1 MHRHENRVQTDFL
14 KAGLSIVLKGRRS
27 WIIYSTTPLVI
38 SLDFADDSFAELA
51 MVHGV
56 TEEELTLFIVVLTS
70 LVNEAT
76 TKYFIDCFK
85 FELTKQCSEILRK
98 SDLIFSV

>member
-1 MHRHENRVQTDFL
+1 MDYL
-14 KAGLSIVLKGRRS
+14 KAGLSIVQKDRKS
-27 WIIYSTTPLVI
+27 WIIYSTTALVI
-38 SLDFADDSFAELA
+38 SLDFASGSFAVLA

-56 TEEELTLFIVVLTS
+56 TEEELTLLIVVLTS
-70 LVNEAT
+70 LVDEAT